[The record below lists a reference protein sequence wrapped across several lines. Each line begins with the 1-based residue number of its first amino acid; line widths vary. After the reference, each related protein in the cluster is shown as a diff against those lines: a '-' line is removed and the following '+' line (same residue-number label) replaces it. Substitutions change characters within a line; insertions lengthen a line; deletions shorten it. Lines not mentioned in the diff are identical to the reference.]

1 LAKLIAHVDPT
12 LEDYIEAA
20 ALAEGVPIDEYAG
33 ALLQVGWDAVFG
45 FRRSDRFPR
54 AASAIRQAEL
64 RARFVEL
71 RASLPHGAGRDGH
84 RPPRSQITDDDDRD
98 QPLTEGDDL
107 AIPRHDQPDLHVSRT
122 RAAG

>member
-1 LAKLIAHVDPT
+1 MAKLIAHVDPT

-20 ALAEGVPIDEYAG
+20 ALAERVPIDEYAG

-54 AASAIRQAEL
+54 AASASRQAEL

-84 RPPRSQITDDDDRD
+84 RPGRSQMTDDDDRD
-98 QPLTEGDDL
+98 QPLLESDDL
-107 AIPRHDQPDLHVSRT
+107 TVPGHDESDLDLSRT

>member
-1 LAKLIAHVDPT
+1 MAKLIAHVDPT

-45 FRRSDRFPR
+45 FRRSERLPR
-54 AASAIRQAEL
+54 AASASRQAEL

-71 RASLPHGAGRDGH
+71 RAGLPHGAGKEGH
-84 RPPRSQITDDDDRD
+84 RPPRSQ
-98 QPLTEGDDL
+98 LAEGDERDL
-107 AIPRHDQPDLHVSRT
+107 IEDDELTVPRDDQSDLDVSRT

>member
-1 LAKLIAHVDPT
+1 MAKLIAHVDPT

-45 FRRSDRFPR
+45 FRRSERLPR
-54 AASAIRQAEL
+54 AASASRQAEL
-64 RARFVEL
+64 RARLVAL
-71 RASLPHGAGRDGH
+71 RASLPHGEAKTSHGRH
-84 RPPRSQITDDDDRD
+84 SSILDDDDQD
-98 QPLTEGDDL
+98 QPLIEVDDP
-107 AIPRHDQPDLHVSRT
+107 AVPGQDQLNVDDPRT